1 VQYRSIQSAVK
12 SMNGLLKILGVLA
25 LLTAMT
31 GLAGCSSQTPT
42 TSNSPSGTEVQK
54 VQQTI
59 EVLLPDK
66 AEMTLKNGQSKSGRL
81 TALTQK
87 QIQITPGGGSAVS
100 IPIDQIKD
108 KKVTFKGQV
117 KFVSNGV
124 LKIRGEDK
132 TKPVLD
138 NWEEIPLSDFKV
150 QNPDT
155 AEVKITSLDKTK
167 QKGIQQV
174 AANSGFRLEQMQLDS
189 AGGKMTLKVTA
200 FAR

>member
-1 VQYRSIQSAVK
+1 
-12 SMNGLLKILGVLA
+12 
-25 LLTAMT
+25 MT
-31 GLAGCSSQTPT
+31 GLAGCGSQTPT
-42 TSNSPSGTEVQK
+42 TSNNPPDTEVQK
-54 VQQTI
+54 DKPTI
-59 EVLLPDK
+59 AVLLPDK

-117 KFVSNGV
+117 KYVSNGA
-124 LKIRGEDK
+124 LKIRGQDK

-138 NWEEIPLSDFKV
+138 TWPEIPLSDFKL
-150 QNPDT
+150 QNPET
-155 AEVKITSLDKTK
+155 AEVKITSLNKTK

-174 AANSGFRLEQMQLDS
+174 AANSGFRLEEMQLDS
-189 AGGKMTLKVTA
+189 AAGKMTLKVTA
-200 FAR
+200 FDK

>member
-1 VQYRSIQSAVK
+1 
-12 SMNGLLKILGVLA
+12 MNGLLKILGVLA

-31 GLAGCSSQTPT
+31 GLAGCGSQTPT
-42 TSNSPSGTEVQK
+42 TSNNPSGTGVQK

-59 EVLLPDK
+59 EVLLPDI
-66 AEMTLKNGQSKSGRL
+66 AEVTLKNGQSKSGRL
-81 TALTQK
+81 MALTQK

-117 KFVSNGV
+117 KYVSNGA
-124 LKIRGEDK
+124 LKIRGQDK

-138 NWEEIPLSDFKV
+138 TWQEIPLSDFKL
-150 QNPDT
+150 QNPET

-174 AANSGFRLEQMQLDS
+174 AANSGFRLEEMQLDS
-189 AGGKMTLKVTA
+189 AAGKMTLKVTA
-200 FAR
+200 FYK

>member
-1 VQYRSIQSAVK
+1 
-12 SMNGLLKILGVLA
+12 MNGLLKILGVLA

-31 GLAGCSSQTPT
+31 GLAGCGSQTPT
-42 TSNSPSGTEVQK
+42 TSNNPAGTEVQK

-59 EVLLPDK
+59 EVLLPDI
-66 AEMTLKNGQSKSGRL
+66 AEVTLKDGKSKSGRL
-81 TALTQK
+81 TALSQK

-108 KKVTFKGQV
+108 QKVTFKGQD
-117 KFVSNGV
+117 KFKSKGQLKFRSNGV

-138 NWEEIPLSDFKV
+138 NWERIPLSDFKL
-150 QNPDT
+150 QNLDT

-200 FAR
+200 FDK

>member
-1 VQYRSIQSAVK
+1 
-12 SMNGLLKILGVLA
+12 MNGLLKILAVVA

-31 GLAGCSSQTPT
+31 GLAGCSSQAPR
-42 TSNSPSGTEVQK
+42 TSNNPPGTEVQK
-54 VQQTI
+54 DKPTI
-59 EVLLPDK
+59 AVLLPDK

-117 KFVSNGV
+117 KLVSNGV

-138 NWEEIPLSDFKV
+138 NWEEIPLSDFNL
-150 QNPDT
+150 QNPDM

-174 AANSGFRLEQMQLDS
+174 AANSRFRLEEMQLDS
-189 AGGKMTLKVTA
+189 AGGKMALKVTA
-200 FAR
+200 FDK

>member
-1 VQYRSIQSAVK
+1 
-12 SMNGLLKILGVLA
+12 MNGLLKILGVLA

-31 GLAGCSSQTPT
+31 GLAGCGSQTPT
-42 TSNSPSGTEVQK
+42 TLNNPSGTEVQK
-54 VQQTI
+54 DKPTI
-59 EVLLPDK
+59 AVLLPDIV
-66 AEMTLKNGQSKSGRL
+66 EMTLKDGKSKSGRL

-117 KFVSNGV
+117 KFVSKGV
-124 LKIRGEDK
+124 LKIRGKDK

-138 NWEEIPLSDFKV
+138 NWERIPLSDFQL
-150 QNPDT
+150 QNLDT
-155 AEVKITSLDKTK
+155 AEVKITSLNKTK

-174 AANSGFRLEQMQLDS
+174 AANSGFRLEEMQLDS

-200 FAR
+200 FDK

>member
-1 VQYRSIQSAVK
+1 MKR
-12 SMNGLLKILGVLA
+12 LLKILGVVA

-31 GLAGCSSQTPT
+31 GLAGCSSQTPG
-42 TSNSPSGTEVQK
+42 TSNNQPRTEVQK
-54 VQQTI
+54 DKPTVA
-59 EVLLPDK
+59 VLLPDI
-66 AEMTLKNGQSKSGRL
+66 AQITLKNGQSKSGRL

-87 QIQITPGGGSAVS
+87 QIQITPGGGSPVS

-138 NWEEIPLSDFKV
+138 SWQGIPLSDFKL
-150 QNPDT
+150 QNPET
-155 AEVKITSLDKTK
+155 AEVKITSLNKTK
-167 QKGIQQV
+167 QKGIEQV
-174 AANSGFRLEQMQLDS
+174 AANSRFRLEEMQLDS

-200 FAR
+200 FNK

>member
-1 VQYRSIQSAVK
+1 
-12 SMNGLLKILGVLA
+12 MNGLLKILGVLA
-25 LLTAMT
+25 LLTAIT
-31 GLAGCSSQTPT
+31 GLAGCGSQTPG
-42 TSNSPSGTEVQK
+42 TSKNPPGTEVQK
-54 VQQTI
+54 DKPTI
-59 EVLLPDK
+59 AVLLPNI

-87 QIQITPGGGSAVS
+87 QIQITPGGGSTVS
-100 IPIDQIKD
+100 IPLDQIKD

-117 KFVSNGV
+117 KFVSKGV

-138 NWEEIPLSDFKV
+138 TLPEIPLSDFKL
-150 QNPDT
+150 QNPET

-174 AANSGFRLEQMQLDS
+174 AANSGFRLEEMQLDS
-189 AGGKMTLKVTA
+189 AAGKMTLKVTA
-200 FAR
+200 FDK

>member
-1 VQYRSIQSAVK
+1 
-12 SMNGLLKILGVLA
+12 MNGLLKILGVLA

-31 GLAGCSSQTPT
+31 GLAGCGSQTPT
-42 TSNSPSGTEVQK
+42 TSNNPSGTGVQK

-59 EVLLPDK
+59 KVLLPDI
-66 AEMTLKNGQSKSGRL
+66 AEVTLKDGKSKSGRL
-81 TALTQK
+81 TALSQK
-87 QIQITPGGGSAVS
+87 QIQVTPGGGSSES
-100 IPIDQIKD
+100 IPLDKIKD

-117 KFVSNGV
+117 KFVSKGV

-138 NWEEIPLSDFKV
+138 TWQEIPLSDFKL
-150 QNPDT
+150 QNPET

-174 AANSGFRLEQMQLDS
+174 AANSGFRLEEMQLDS

-200 FAR
+200 FDK

>member
-1 VQYRSIQSAVK
+1 
-12 SMNGLLKILGVLA
+12 MNGLLKILGVLA

-31 GLAGCSSQTPT
+31 GLAGCGSQTPT
-42 TSNSPSGTEVQK
+42 TSNSPSGTEVQE

-87 QIQITPGGGSAVS
+87 QIQITPGGGSSVS
-100 IPIDQIKD
+100 IPLDQIKD
-108 KKVTFKGQV
+108 KKVTFKGEV
-117 KFVSNGV
+117 KLVSNGV

-138 NWEEIPLSDFKV
+138 SWERIPLSDFKLP
-150 QNPDT
+150 NPDM
-155 AEVKITSLDKTK
+155 AEVKITSLDKIK
-167 QKGIQQV
+167 QKNIQQV

-200 FAR
+200 FDK

>member
-12 SMNGLLKILGVLA
+12 SMNVLLKILGVVA

-31 GLAGCSSQTPT
+31 GLAGCASQTPGT
-42 TSNSPSGTEVQK
+42 LKNPSGTEDKKDQP
-54 VQQTI
+54 TI
-59 EVLLPDK
+59 AVLLPDI
-66 AEMTLKNGQSKSGRL
+66 AQVTLKNGQSKSGRL

-87 QIQITPGGGSAVS
+87 QIQITPGGGSPVS

-117 KFVSNGV
+117 KYVSNGAI
-124 LKIRGEDK
+124 KIRGEDK

-138 NWEEIPLSDFKV
+138 TWQGIPLSDFKV
-150 QNPDT
+150 QNTET
-155 AEVKITSLDKTK
+155 AEVKITFLDKTK

-174 AANSGFRLEQMQLDS
+174 AANSGFRLEQIQLES
-189 AGGKMTLKVTA
+189 VGGKMTLKVTA
-200 FAR
+200 FDK

>member
-1 VQYRSIQSAVK
+1 
-12 SMNGLLKILGVLA
+12 MNGLLKILGVLA

-31 GLAGCSSQTPT
+31 GLAGCGSQTPT
-42 TSNSPSGTEVQK
+42 TSNNPAGTEVQK

-108 KKVTFKGQV
+108 QKVTFKGQD
-117 KFVSNGV
+117 KFKSKGQLKFRSNGV

-138 NWEEIPLSDFKV
+138 NWERIPLSDFKL
-150 QNPDT
+150 QNLDT

-200 FAR
+200 FDK

>member
-1 VQYRSIQSAVK
+1 
-12 SMNGLLKILGVLA
+12 MNGLLKILGVLA

-31 GLAGCSSQTPT
+31 GLAGCSSQAPT
-42 TSNSPSGTEVQK
+42 TSNNPSGTEVQK

-87 QIQITPGGGSAVS
+87 QIEITPAGGSSVS
-100 IPIDQIKD
+100 IPLDQIKD
-108 KKVTFKGQV
+108 KKVTFNGEV
-117 KFVSNGV
+117 KLFSNREPKV
-124 LKIRGEDK
+124 RGPAQ

-138 NWEEIPLSDFKV
+138 SWEEIPLSDFKL
-150 QNPDT
+150 QNLDR
-155 AEVKITSLDKTK
+155 AEVKITSLDKTQ

-200 FAR
+200 FDK

>member
-1 VQYRSIQSAVK
+1 MQYRSIQSAVK

-31 GLAGCSSQTPT
+31 GLAGCGSQAPT
-42 TSNSPSGTEVQK
+42 TSNNPSGTEVQK

-87 QIQITPGGGSAVS
+87 QIEITPAGGSSVS
-100 IPIDQIKD
+100 IPLDQIKD
-108 KKVTFKGQV
+108 KKVTFNGEV
-117 KFVSNGV
+117 KLFSNREPKV
-124 LKIRGEDK
+124 RGPAQ

-138 NWEEIPLSDFKV
+138 SWEEIPLSDFKL
-150 QNPDT
+150 QNLDT
-155 AEVKITSLDKTK
+155 AEVKITSLNKRK

-174 AANSGFRLEQMQLDS
+174 AAKSGFRLEEMQLDS

-200 FAR
+200 FDK

>member
-1 VQYRSIQSAVK
+1 
-12 SMNGLLKILGVLA
+12 MNGLLKILGVLA

-31 GLAGCSSQTPT
+31 GLAGCGSQPPKD
-42 TSNSPSGTEVQK
+42 SNNQTRKEVLNN
-54 VQQTI
+54 QQTVA
-59 EVLLPDK
+59 VLLPDI
-66 AEMTLKNGQSKSGRL
+66 AQVTLKDGKSKSGRL

-87 QIQITPGGGSAVS
+87 QIEITPGGGSSVS
-100 IPIDQIKD
+100 IPIDKIKD
-108 KKVTFKGQV
+108 KKVTFEGQV

-138 NWEEIPLSDFKV
+138 NWERIPLSDFKL

-174 AANSGFRLEQMQLDS
+174 AANSGFRLEEMQLDS

-200 FAR
+200 FDK

>member
-1 VQYRSIQSAVK
+1 
-12 SMNGLLKILGVLA
+12 MNGLLRILGVLA

-31 GLAGCSSQTPT
+31 GLAGCGSQTPIP
-42 TSNSPSGTEVQK
+42 SNSPSGTGVQE

-59 EVLLPDK
+59 KVLLPDK
-66 AEMTLKNGQSKSGRL
+66 AEVTLKDGKSKSGRL
-81 TALTQK
+81 TALSQK

-100 IPIDQIKD
+100 IPIDKIKD

-117 KFVSNGV
+117 KFVSKGV

-138 NWEEIPLSDFKV
+138 NWQGIPLSDFKL
-150 QNPDT
+150 QNLDT

-174 AANSGFRLEQMQLDS
+174 AANSGFRLEEMQLDS

-200 FAR
+200 FDK

>member
-1 VQYRSIQSAVK
+1 
-12 SMNGLLKILGVLA
+12 MNGLLKILGVLA

-31 GLAGCSSQTPT
+31 GLAGCGSQTPT
-42 TSNSPSGTEVQK
+42 TSNNPPDTEVQK
-54 VQQTI
+54 DKPTI
-59 EVLLPDK
+59 AVLLPDK

-108 KKVTFKGQV
+108 KKVTFKGEV
-117 KFVSNGV
+117 KYVSNGV

-138 NWEEIPLSDFKV
+138 TWSEIPLSDFKL
-150 QNPDT
+150 QNPET
-155 AEVKITSLDKTK
+155 AEVKITSLNKTK

-174 AANSGFRLEQMQLDS
+174 AANSGFRLEEMQLDS
-189 AGGKMTLKVTA
+189 AGGKMTLKGTA
-200 FAR
+200 FDQ